1 MQDYEKAK
9 CLLTSGEL
17 EEACHLF
24 TNFIE
29 SHKDSTEHRTTVT
42 AAYNSRGH
50 AKYLSVD
57 FPGAIEDHSVA
68 IQRDPHFTIAW
79 YNRGQ
84 VHYRLGEFNI
94 IEIAHA
100 RIHYACAKSSIG
112 RYKTAEED
120 LKKALELQPDFT
132 DAQLNLTQVQ
142 KDIQSGHCFITES

>member
-17 EEACHLF
+17 EEACHLL

-57 FPGAIEDHSVA
+57 FPGAIEDYSVA

-84 VHYRLGEFNI
+84 VHYRLGELSYI
-94 IEIAHA
+94 IIIIIIIIILLLLLLLLLS
-100 RIHYACAKSSIG
+100 RMCK
-112 RYKTAEED
+112 
-120 LKKALELQPDFT
+120 
-132 DAQLNLTQVQ
+132 
-142 KDIQSGHCFITES
+142 ESTHL